1 MNTSRLFSYRIWD
14 VLEWRLFVGEV
25 ETSRSTELGGTFSPP
40 ERWHQKIAT
49 LERSHW
55 KNWLKMEPN
64 WYSSG
69 LYWVCR
75 SFSFSG
81 WNGSIH
87 ASHSRRYESYELD
100 LDVGWSVVLSCSVQG
115 PSLQPWDQSIA
126 RKEMIAKL
134 LEEKKAGKKWIFGG
148 FRAYMFVCCLL
159 WFCVGVQC
167 FIFAFDVFSGW
178 FFGVIFLLS
187 VHRFLFHYFVKSIV
201 DVLSK
206 CFCWRLLRLLLRLL
220 CFLLL
225 LLQFMFCSDE
235 ATCILLKA

>member
-1 MNTSRLFSYRIWD
+1 MYI
-14 VLEWRLFVGEV
+14 
-25 ETSRSTELGGTFSPP
+25 
-40 ERWHQKIAT
+40 
-49 LERSHW
+49 
-55 KNWLKMEPN
+55 
-64 WYSSG
+64 
-69 LYWVCR
+69 CR
-75 SFSFSG
+75 SYKYICVHILISNHLRPFQ
-81 WNGSIH
+81 
-87 ASHSRRYESYELD
+87 
-100 LDVGWSVVLSCSVQG
+100 VG
-115 PSLQPWDQSIA
+115 
-126 RKEMIAKL
+126 MIL
-134 LEEKKAGKKWIFGG
+134 GKKWIFGG

-167 FIFAFDVFSGW
+167 FIFAFDVFSGG